1 MHFNSLN
8 SLIKYKNVQF
18 NISQNGDKFV
28 FQDGYAYRRK
38 NIPVQVNLSGT
49 HYQMGLQYGVLLK
62 DETRG
67 MANSLHKIITYYS
80 QEMKIPK
87 DLVYIYFKYKINKL
101 AKNIPER
108 FKQEMQGISDG
119 SGVDINAIYAI
130 SLFDDVVHTL
140 GCSSILSRSED
151 GMIIHGRN
159 EDLYFGM
166 EMGMKQVLIKY
177 NPQGYNSYISL
188 TFPGFIGVSTGYNMN
203 GLGYSHNSRFA
214 SNVNY
219 KGYPQHCIPRIT
231 LEECSSVQEVINLYR
246 SESITVGDA
255 HTWSD
260 RNNLTGCII
269 ESVPDEKNPIKI
281 IEMDNKILFHVNKY
295 MNTDYI
301 DNYENKYTSDDA
313 FNNSRQH
320 ILDNLINKD
329 KTYSLDNMISML
341 REEGLNEEN
350 YNLSGITRG
359 ICNIDTQEMT
369 IFDPRGYGIYLARNY
384 YLASKSTIYYIP
396 VDFNVSPYVYKE
408 SEPVNPILEEIAI
421 IKESVLS
428 KSELINKL
436 KELELK
442 YPNEGYI
449 YFMIGQASF
458 DAGNLN
464 DWVNYVEKSYEFLSP
479 YDREEVTLE
488 KAKVEFYKRNIN
500 AGGQLLS
507 NINYEELKSFKSKA
521 QFFYLL
527 KLYYKEV
534 NDKIKLQEAENK
546 FLDFVIDDKT
556 QKRIKKS
563 MKFLER

>member
-18 NISQNGDKFV
+18 DISQNGDKFA

-38 NIPVQVNLSGT
+38 NLPVQVNLSGT

-67 MANSLHKIITYYS
+67 MANSLHKIITFYS

-87 DLVYIYFKYKINKL
+87 ELVYIYFKYKIDKL

-119 SGVDINAIYAI
+119 SGVDINAIYGI
-130 SLFDDVVHTL
+130 SMFDDVVHTL
-140 GCSSILSRSED
+140 GCSSVLVRSED
-151 GMIIHGRN
+151 GRIIHGRN

-177 NPQGYNSYISL
+177 NPKGFNSYVSL
-188 TFPGFIGVSTGYNMN
+188 TFPGFIGVSTSYNIN
-203 GLGYSHNSRFA
+203 GLGYSHHSRYS

-219 KGYPQHCIPRIT
+219 KGNSQFCIPRLA
-231 LEECSSVQEVINLYR
+231 LEECSSVQEAINLYKNKV
-246 SESITVGDA
+246 IAVGDA

-281 IEMDNKILFHVNKY
+281 IEMNNKVLFHVNKY
-295 MNTDYI
+295 MDNNYI
-301 DNYENKYTSDDA
+301 DNYENKYISDDA
-313 FNNSRQH
+313 FNNSREQ
-320 ILDNLINKD
+320 IFDNLINKD
-329 KTYSLDNMISML
+329 KTYSLDNLISML
-341 REEGLNEEN
+341 KEEGVNEEN

-359 ICNIDTQEMT
+359 ICNVDTQEMT
-369 IFDPRGYGIYLARNY
+369 IFDPRGEGIYLARNY

-396 VDFNVSPYVYKE
+396 TDFDLSPYVYKE
-408 SEPVNPILEEIAI
+408 SEPVDPILEEIAI

-436 KELELK
+436 KGLELK
-442 YPNEGYI
+442 YHNKGYI

-464 DWVNYVEKSYEFLSP
+464 DWVNYVEKSYEFLSS
-479 YDREEVTLE
+479 YDKEEVTLE
-488 KAKVEFYKRNIN
+488 KAKVEFYKGNIN
-500 AGGQLLS
+500 TCGQILS

-521 QFFYLL
+521 QFLYLL

-534 NDKIKLQEAENK
+534 NNKIKLQKAEDK

-556 QKRIKKS
+556 QNRIRKS
-563 MKFLER
+563 MKFLKE

>member
-1 MHFNSLN
+1 MGKWRCFYIVIFILLIFLGSLGGVYMHFNSLN

-18 NISQNGDKFV
+18 DISQNGNKFA

-38 NIPVQVNLSGT
+38 NLPVQVNLSGT
-49 HYQMGLQYGVLLK
+49 HYQMGLQYGVLLRN
-62 DETRG
+62 ETRE
-67 MANSLHKIITYYS
+67 MANSLYKIITYYS

-119 SGVDINAIYAI
+119 SGVDIDAIYAI

-140 GCSSILSRSED
+140 GCSSILTKSED
-151 GMIIHGRN
+151 GRIIHGRN

-177 NPQGYNSYISL
+177 NPQGYNSYVSL
-188 TFPGFIGVSTGYNMN
+188 TFPGFIGVSTGYNIN
-203 GLGYSHNSRFA
+203 GLGYSHHSRFA
-214 SNVNY
+214 SSVNY
-219 KGYPQHCIPRIT
+219 KGYPQHCIPRIA
-231 LEECSSVQEVINLYR
+231 LEECSSVEEVINLYKNKV
-246 SESITVGDA
+246 IAVGDA

-281 IEMDNKILFHVNKY
+281 IEMNNKVLFHVNKY

-301 DNYENKYTSDDA
+301 DNYENKYISDDV
-313 FNNSRQH
+313 FNNSRVE
-320 ILDNLINKD
+320 IFDNLINKD
-329 KTYSLDNMISML
+329 KTYSLDNMIYML
-341 REEGLNEEN
+341 REEGVNEEN

-369 IFDPRGYGIYLARNY
+369 IFDPRGEGIFFSRNY

-396 VDFNVSPYVYKE
+396 TDFDLSPYVYKE
-408 SEPVNPILEEIAI
+408 SEPVDPILEEIAI

-428 KSELINKL
+428 KGELINKL

-442 YPNEGYI
+442 YSNKGYI

-458 DAGNLN
+458 DAGNLKIGLIMLKN
-464 DWVNYVEKSYEFLSP
+464 HMNFL
-479 YDREEVTLE
+479 
-488 KAKVEFYKRNIN
+488 RNMIRWK
-500 AGGQLLS
+500 LL
-507 NINYEELKSFKSKA
+507 
-521 QFFYLL
+521 
-527 KLYYKEV
+527 
-534 NDKIKLQEAENK
+534 
-546 FLDFVIDDKT
+546 
-556 QKRIKKS
+556 
-563 MKFLER
+563 